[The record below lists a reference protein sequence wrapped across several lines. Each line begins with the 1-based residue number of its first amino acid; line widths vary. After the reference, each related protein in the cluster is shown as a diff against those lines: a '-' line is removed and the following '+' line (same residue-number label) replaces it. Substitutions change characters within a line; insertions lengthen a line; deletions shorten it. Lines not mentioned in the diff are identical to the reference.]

1 MQTDAVTALIR
12 DVASRLILPRFR
24 HLTPDQVVA
33 KAPGDL
39 VTIADREAELE
50 LAAVLAAA
58 HPGALVVGEEAT
70 FADPH
75 LVTEVPDA
83 EHAWV
88 IDPVDGTA
96 NFARGCAD
104 FGVMVAETRHGA
116 VVRGWIWQPVH
127 DRMFVAEHG
136 AGVELNGASLPP
148 LPGPPDPVRGGVP
161 RRLRRD
167 PVPGFDLRPSSRS
180 CAIDYPRLL
189 VGDLDLVAFR
199 HGLAWDHAPAALM
212 VAELGGFVAVH
223 PGTPWR
229 PGVRGPVLMSAS
241 SEELWRRADA
251 ALVTERV
258 LAGG

>member
-12 DVASRLILPRFR
+12 DVASRVILPRFR
-24 HLTPDQVVA
+24 RLRPDQVVA

-39 VTIADREAELE
+39 VTVADREAELE
-50 LAAVLAAA
+50 LAGVLAAT

-70 FADPH
+70 FADPR

-96 NFARGCAD
+96 NFAQGVAD
-104 FGVMVAETRHGA
+104 FGVMVAETRRGE
-116 VVRGWIWQPVH
+116 VVRGWIWQPMH
-127 DRMFVAEHG
+127 GRMFVAERG
-136 AGVELNGASLPP
+136 AGVELNGELLASLPEP
-148 LPGPPDPVRGGVP
+148 HEPVRGSVP

-167 PVPGFDLRPSSRS
+167 PVAGFDLRPSSRS
-180 CAIDYPRLL
+180 CAVDYPRLL
-189 VGDLDLVAFR
+189 LGDLDLVAFR
-199 HGLAWDHAPAALM
+199 HGLAWDHAPGVLM
-212 VAELGGFVAVH
+212 VTELGGFAAVH

-241 SEELWRRADA
+241 SEELWWRADA

-258 LAGG
+258 LGGG